1 MEQPGF
7 YMNGMSMSSTFAAI
21 RGIGRM
27 TVGEMRA
34 EVRQGARFV
43 TFEYVL
49 SFVVTRRKTSPVF
62 FVRPGER
69 TFFKSLPYSLLTL
82 LTGWWSFPFGPAFT
96 IGAIRDNLRGGRD
109 VTASTIDDI
118 LAAAGRQLK
127 RHRSPKAGR

>member
-1 MEQPGF
+1 
-7 YMNGMSMSSTFAAI
+7 MSMGSTFAAI

-49 SFVVTRRKTSPVF
+49 SFVITRRKTSPVF
-62 FVRPGER
+62 FVRPGQR

-82 LTGWWSFPFGPAFT
+82 LTGWWSFPFGPANT
-96 IGAIRDNLRGGRD
+96 IGAVKDNLQGGRD
-109 VTASTIDDI
+109 VTHQVIEQI
-118 LAAAGRQLK
+118 LDAADRQIKSKK
-127 RHRSPKAGR
+127 RR

>member
-1 MEQPGF
+1 
-7 YMNGMSMSSTFAAI
+7 MSSSFATI

-43 TFEYVL
+43 AFEYVV

-69 TFFKSLPYSLLTL
+69 TFFKGLPYNALTL
-82 LTGWWSFPFGPAFT
+82 LAGWWSFPFGPANT
-96 IGAIRDNLRGGRD
+96 VMAVKENVQGGRD
-109 VTASTIDDI
+109 VTYQVIEQI
-118 LAAAGRQLK
+118 LDAADRQVKSKK
-127 RHRSPKAGR
+127 RR